1 MKRLTAILLALAL
14 LLSLCPAAM
23 GGAEIPKMLEAD
35 AYIQDLCWV
44 GDTLYALGNCTVYRW
59 QPGETELSVFWQSKE
74 SEDYF
79 YTESAPEDEGTRLL
93 WETAF
98 LNLFTD
104 GASLYAWQPW
114 SGQIFRLDGGTAVPI
129 VKVPEELLT
138 YELYGDKCFR
148 EVIQAE
154 MQGNDLLLLLG
165 TDDPENSDDQTLAAW
180 NFREQKTMTL
190 LTGGIFQLI
199 PAGEGKVLLQMTDEE
214 NGGLTYRML
223 DTVETDG
230 KSEMYG
236 TNPKYDYSSAAF
248 WQGQLVTCGD
258 GKLVVCCTDGVEE
271 TAAYVPVY
279 SGGKLACS
287 AEGLCAAADGK
298 NIFVKD
304 LKEREETQ
312 ILRVI
317 GEFSPSLIQQFCL
330 QNPGITVEA
339 NEPDGEDAILAALTG
354 DAGADL
360 FILNAPG
367 KYTGMMEKGYL
378 SSLDGSSK
386 LREQVDSM
394 YPAVRQAL
402 VSETGELFGYPIS
415 MKTESWT
422 LDRTMW
428 DEIQPGEVPVTFS
441 EITDFLERWEEDYK
455 EDWPDYV
462 PVDLDGIYGLICQA
476 VDAYIV
482 RCGTEI
488 PDFST
493 PEFTKLMREIVALKK
508 QQEEADNMD
517 GTPLIY
523 TYEMAYGVT
532 SIDGSKTCMIP
543 MPALFDGEQPTANGS
558 LEVLAVSAA
567 SGKKEE
573 AIRFIEFCAEQQ
585 DPQTKYRLNPNLKE
599 PVRKDNYEEEREEL
613 AKRAEDLKV
622 RLEKDGE
629 NASEL
634 LKEQAEAAEKRLA
647 ELEDEWEI
655 SPESIA
661 NYQEIVQ
668 WLAIP
673 HDLPLASDETVAEV
687 IGDRIDEYYEEGLPE
702 SKLDA
707 FLADLTRVCR
717 MAIQE
722 KKD

>member
-1 MKRLTAILLALAL
+1 MKRLTTILLALAL

-23 GGAEIPKMLEAD
+23 GGTEIPKLLEAD
-35 AYIQDLCWV
+35 THIRDLCWI
-44 GDTLYALGNCTVYRW
+44 GETLYALGDCTVYRW

-74 SEDYF
+74 SEEYF
-79 YTESAPEDEGTRLL
+79 YTENAPEDDKGRLL

-104 GASLYAWQPW
+104 GTSLYAWQPW
-114 SGQIFRLDGGTAVPI
+114 SGQIFRLDGGTAVPV

-148 EVIQAE
+148 EVVQAE

-180 NFREQKTMTL
+180 NFREEKTRIL
-190 LTGGIFQLI
+190 LSGSVDRII
-199 PAGEGKVLLQMTDEE
+199 PAGEGKVLVRIRDEE
-214 NGGLTYRML
+214 NGGQVFRLL
-223 DTVETDG
+223 DTAGGEGETVESG
-230 KSEMYG
+230 L
-236 TNPKYDYSSAAF
+236 NRKYTYSAVAF
-248 WQGQLVTCGD
+248 WQGNPVVCD
-258 GKLVVCCTDGVEE
+258 SGKLIVQGTDGAEE
-271 TAAYVPVY
+271 TAAYVPIY
-279 SGGKLACS
+279 SGGKLVCS

-298 NIFVKD
+298 HIFVKD
-304 LKEREETQ
+304 LKEREETRT
-312 ILRVI
+312 LRVI

-330 QNPGITVEA
+330 QNPGITVEV

-360 FILNAPG
+360 FILSAPG

-378 SSLDGSSK
+378 SSLDGSSM

-402 VSETGELFGYPIS
+402 VSENGELFGYPLS
-415 MKTESWT
+415 VKTESWT

-428 DEIQPGEVPVTFS
+428 DEIQPGEVPVTFG
-441 EITDFLERWEEDYK
+441 EITELLERWEEDYK

-488 PDFST
+488 PDFSA
-493 PEFTKLMREIVALKK
+493 PEFTKLMREIVMLKN
-508 QQEEADNMD
+508 QREETENMG

-523 TYEMAYGVT
+523 TYEIGYGVF
-532 SIDGSKTCMIP
+532 SNDGSKTCMIP
-543 MPALFDGEQPTANGS
+543 MPALFEGEPPTVNGS

-567 SGKKEE
+567 SERKEE
-573 AIRFIEFCAEQQ
+573 AVRFIEFCAEQQ

-599 PVRKDNYEEEREEL
+599 PVRRENYEEERDEL

-629 NASEL
+629 NASDL

-647 ELEDEWEI
+647 DLEDEWEI

-661 NYQEIVQ
+661 NYREIVQ
-668 WLAIP
+668 WLAIH
-673 HDLPLASDETVAEV
+673 HDLPLASDETVGEV
-687 IGDRIDEYYEEGLPE
+687 ITNRIDEYYEEGLPE

-722 KKD
+722 KAE